1 MEIRDLVVR
10 DLVTVGPADTLAQA
24 AKLMSAK
31 RVGSAI
37 VLTDENPGI
46 LSERDVLRAV
56 ADGADPAVATV
67 GDYMTWNAI
76 AATSDWEGMQAAR
89 TMLANGL
96 RHPVVTDGSATQ
108 DEHERFGHEAPP
120 GLGLVDPVAD
130 VGALER
136 PPLDSRQVDLPGQGA
151 VVEEDGQRVGGV
163 EVALAGGRGAAGPEG
178 GGVAHQVRGT

>member
-10 DLVTVGPADTLAQA
+10 DLVTVGPAHTLAQA

-37 VLTDENPGI
+37 VLTDETPGI

-76 AATSDWEGMQAAR
+76 VATSDWDVMQAAR
-89 TMLANGL
+89 TMLANGF
-96 RHPVVTDGSATQ
+96 RHLVVIDGSSAQ
-108 DEHERFGHEAPP
+108 EVGILSIRDLMA
-120 GLGLVDPVAD
+120 GLLGIDRPDRSVA
-130 VGALER
+130 
-136 PPLDSRQVDLPGQGA
+136 S
-151 VVEEDGQRVGGV
+151 
-163 EVALAGGRGAAGPEG
+163 VAGEG
-178 GGVAHQVRGT
+178 Y

>member
-10 DLVTVGPADTLAQA
+10 DLVTVGPAHTLTQA

-76 AATSDWEGMQAAR
+76 VATSDWEVMQAAR
-89 TMLANGL
+89 TMLANGF
-96 RHPVVTDGSATQ
+96 RHLVVIDGSSTPEVGILSIRDLMA
-108 DEHERFGHEAPP
+108 
-120 GLGLVDPVAD
+120 GLLGIDRPDRRAVA
-130 VGALER
+130 
-136 PPLDSRQVDLPGQGA
+136 
-151 VVEEDGQRVGGV
+151 
-163 EVALAGGRGAAGPEG
+163 AAGEG
-178 GGVAHQVRGT
+178 Y